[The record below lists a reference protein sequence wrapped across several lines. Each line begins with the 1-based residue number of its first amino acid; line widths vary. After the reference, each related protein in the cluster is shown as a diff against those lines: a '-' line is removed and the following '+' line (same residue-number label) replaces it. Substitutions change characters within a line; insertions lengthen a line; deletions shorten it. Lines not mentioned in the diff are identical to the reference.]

1 MVPPPAPPEI
11 HLVRL
16 LASPRGRR
24 SALLSSLQCL
34 LSLTGSMGIV
44 LLFAGIPQLIYAP
57 EVTAGNVMTFLAG
70 ALLLT
75 LMVAGNACIGY
86 HYSDDVIELRD
97 PEDPGDDKPPS
108 YDELFTS
115 SGLPPDYY
123 SVVGSAEEGKFTD
136 IAPVHGRT
144 SSLGS
149 RVESEVDCRVESE
162 VDCRVESG
170 VDCREESGVGCRVE
184 SEDSSRV
191 ESRRQD
197 TVVLLPS
204 ALLAASSSRAVASSR
219 KLNKNSSLDWSI
231 GHDSINP
238 DNVSSSSVK
247 LNIGVASSFSN
258 DISFNPDYSEG
269 NSNVKSAMKA
279 SQSGSR
285 TSFNVGKLRTFLRRS
300 KSVNSMKHFSVSNDS
315 LDLVPDVPDYSLDT
329 KTIKSNRKTPNRSSS
344 FCEESVK
351 LV

>member
-149 RVESEVDCRVESE
+149 RVESEVDCRVES
-162 VDCRVESG
+162 G
-170 VDCREESGVGCRVE
+170 VDCREESGVECRVE
-184 SEDSSRV
+184 SEDSRV

-204 ALLAASSSRAVASSR
+204 ALLAASSSRAVASPS

-231 GHDSINP
+231 GHDSINS

-247 LNIGVASSFSN
+247 FNIGVASNSSN
-258 DISFNPDYSEG
+258 DISFKPDYSEG
-269 NSNVKSAMKA
+269 NSIVKSAMKA
-279 SQSGSR
+279 SQSDSR

-315 LDLVPDVPDYSLDT
+315 LDLVSEIPNYSLDT